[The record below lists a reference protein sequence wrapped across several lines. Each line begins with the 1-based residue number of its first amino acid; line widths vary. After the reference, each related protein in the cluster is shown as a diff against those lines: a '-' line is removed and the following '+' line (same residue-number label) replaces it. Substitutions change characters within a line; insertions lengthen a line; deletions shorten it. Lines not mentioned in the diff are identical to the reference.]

1 MIVKFIPNK
10 KGGSTKAIDY
20 LLNNRQLEGTAKTI
34 RGNEELTRSIIK
46 TIDRKQKV
54 TVGVLSFQ
62 EENISEKQKHQII
75 ESFEKVLMPTMSKDD
90 YNILWVEH
98 RDKSRLE
105 LNFVIPKT
113 HLKTGKSI
121 QPFYYANDW
130 QRVDAWQTTVN
141 KRFGL
146 SNPKEQS
153 KAQTLSI
160 SHQHPQYKQ
169 LKALD
174 KELQALVADNQI
186 RSRTEVLNHIKS
198 KDIEVTR
205 VSKNFISIKLEGMTK
220 AVRFK
225 NDIFKEDFTSI
236 ESLQEIRAEQSKS
249 TEKEEHIQD
258 SEERMTQKVIYK
270 IYQMEKDQDKQ
281 REMIRDYF
289 QALEKEE
296 ILEKE
301 KILQILEPRE
311 LDQEQK
317 YHNKRIGNIFIA
329 LSGIGMLNTMTDT
342 VKTIKIEYK
351 QQEKDKEKNK
361 DKEIEL

>member
-1 MIVKFIPNK
+1 MPNQ

-20 LLNNRQLEGTAKTI
+20 LLNNRTLEGTAKVI
-34 RGNEELTRSIIK
+34 KGNEELTRSIIK
-46 TIDRKQKV
+46 TIERKQKV

-62 EENISEKQKHQII
+62 EENISEIQKHQII
-75 ESFEKVLMPTMSKDD
+75 ESFEKVLMPTMPKDD

-153 KAQTLSI
+153 KTQTLSI
-160 SHQHPQYKQ
+160 SHQHPYYKQ

-174 KELQALVADNQI
+174 KNLHSLVANNQI
-186 RSRTEVLNHIKS
+186 KSRIDLLNHIKN
-198 KDIEVTR
+198 KNIEVTR
-205 VSKNFISIKLEGMTK
+205 ISKNFISIKLEGMTK

-225 NDIFKEDFTSI
+225 NDIYKEDFTSI
-236 ESLQEIRAEQSKS
+236 EKLHEIRSQQAKS
-249 TEKEEHIQD
+249 IEKEEHIQD

-270 IYQMEKDQDKQ
+270 IYQMEKDHDKQ
-281 REMIRDYF
+281 REMIKDYF
-289 QALEKEE
+289 QALEKEK
-296 ILEKE
+296 ILEQE
-301 KILQILEPRE
+301 KILQILQLEQLE
-311 LDQEQK
+311 QEHK
-317 YHNKRIGNIFIA
+317 YSNTRAGNIFLA
-329 LSGIGMLNTMTDT
+329 LSGVGMLNTMLNT
-342 VKTIKIEYK
+342 VKTIKIEYE

-361 DKEIEL
+361 EIEL